1 VFFRLHREAKEKETI
16 MKVILREDVTN
27 KGKAGQIIDV
37 KTGYAR
43 NYLIPQALAYL
54 ANDANMKVYEHEK
67 VQKVKQGEQQ
77 RGAALKLKEEIEK
90 ISLTAVVKVGDD
102 DQLFGSVTTQT
113 IADLLAEKG
122 YDYNHRKI
130 QLDDPIKELGVFEAS
145 VNLYQDVAATLKIW
159 VVKE

>member
-1 VFFRLHREAKEKETI
+1 
-16 MKVILREDVTN
+16 MKVILREDVTD
-27 KGKAGQIIDV
+27 KGKAGQVIDV

-43 NYLIPQALAYL
+43 NYLIPHGLAYL

-67 VQKVKQGEQQ
+67 VQKVKQMEQQ
-77 RGAALKLKEEIEK
+77 RGESLKLKDELEK

-102 DQLFGSVTTQT
+102 DQLFGSVTAQT

-122 YDYNHRKI
+122 YKFNHRKI
-130 QLDDPIKELGVFEAS
+130 QLDEPIKELGVFEAA
-145 VNLYQDVAATLKIW
+145 VGLYQDVAATLKIW

>member
-1 VFFRLHREAKEKETI
+1 
-16 MKVILREDVTN
+16 MKVILREDITN
-27 KGKAGQIIDV
+27 KGRAGQIIDV
-37 KTGYAR
+37 KSGFAR
-43 NYLIPQALAYL
+43 NYLLPQGLAYL
-54 ANDANMKVYEHEK
+54 ANDANMKVYEREK
-67 VQKVKQGEQQ
+67 VQRVKQMEQQ
-77 RGAALKLKEEIEK
+77 RGEAMKLKDELEK

-122 YDYNHRKI
+122 YEFNHRKI
-130 QLDDPIKELGVFEAS
+130 QLDEPIKELGVFEAA

>member
-1 VFFRLHREAKEKETI
+1 

-27 KGKAGQIIDV
+27 KGRAGQIIEV
-37 KTGYAR
+37 KTGFAR
-43 NYLIPQALAYL
+43 NYLLPQGLAYL

-67 VQKVKQGEQQ
+67 VQKAKQVEHQ
-77 RGAALKLKEEIEK
+77 RGESLKLKEELEK

-122 YDYNHRKI
+122 YKFNHRKI
-130 QLDDPIKELGVFEAS
+130 QLDEPIKELGVFEAA
-145 VNLYQDVAATLKIW
+145 VNLYQDVAATIKIW